1 MLIRDSDCGR
11 KKGHHIAEA
20 RLEKPDAIID
30 KYLKPAVKELKGNQQ
45 GEGPGH
51 VFHAFAKF
59 CDQQL
64 QNPDVLEDFRRIE
77 QLRHRKQQEV
87 VDLDQMIKSADG
99 RERDQLR
106 VHRTRAKQW
115 FELDD
120 REYQRLRKSRESF
133 LEQCL
138 ENYLQ
143 SLRACDTFSNDV
155 LRFCALWLDNS
166 EDKIANASVSKFLA
180 SIPSRKLASLMNQL
194 SSRLLDLDNTF
205 QSLLSDLIYRICI
218 EHPFHGMYQLF
229 ATSKSKGGQDG
240 TAMARYRAAGKLV
253 DRVKNHPTAGQ
264 TWVELHNANISYVR
278 FAMDRLEEKM
288 KSGSKVPLRK
298 SVTGQRLEHD
308 AARQK
313 TPPPTMKIEIRI
325 DCDYSK
331 VPPLTKF
338 LPEFTV
344 ASGVSAPKIVTA
356 IASDGKQYKQ
366 LVSLID
372 TILLPGEISNL
383 PLLCLVQRR

>member
-1 MLIRDSDCGR
+1 MYSYHCFVLFIHDSNCGQ

-30 KYLKPAVKELKGNQQ
+30 KYLKPAVNELKGSPP
-45 GEGPGH
+45 GEGPGK
-51 VFHAFAKF
+51 VYHAFAKF

-77 QLRHRKQQEV
+77 QLRHTKEQEV
-87 VDLDQMIKSADG
+87 VDLDQMIKSAKG
-99 RERDQLR
+99 KERDQLR
-106 VHRTRAKQW
+106 IHRTRAKQW

-120 REYQRLRKSRESF
+120 REYQRLRGSRESF
-133 LEQCL
+133 LQLCL
-138 ENYLQ
+138 ENYLR

-166 EDKIANASVSKFLA
+166 DNETANESVSRFLG
-180 SIPSRKLASLMNQL
+180 SIPSRKFVGLMNQL
-194 SSRLLDLDNTF
+194 SSRLLDFEDTF
-205 QSLLSDLIYRICI
+205 QSLLSNLIYRICI

-229 ATSKSKGGQDG
+229 ATSKSKGGQDE
-240 TAMARYRAAGKLV
+240 TAMSRYRAAGKLV
-253 DRVKNHPTAGQ
+253 DLVKTHHTAGQ
-264 TWVELHNANISYVR
+264 MWVEIHNANISYVR
-278 FAMDRLEEKM
+278 FAMDKLEEKM

-298 SVTGQRLEHD
+298 SVTGQRLEYD

-313 TPPPTMKIEIRI
+313 TPPPTMKIDIRI
-325 DCDYSK
+325 DCDYSN
-331 VPPLTKF
+331 VPRLTKF

-366 LVSLID
+366 LVSLVVAD
-372 TILLPGEISNL
+372 PTYRPA
-383 PLLCLVQRR
+383 C